1 MKVAVFGAGYWSHF
15 QIAAWQ
21 SLGVEV
27 TAIWNRT
34 KSKAEDAA
42 KKFNIKYVYDD
53 KEELFKNCD
62 FDICDIITDVCAHYE
77 ITELSVKYK
86 KPVICQ
92 KPMASAYDACVKMQR
107 MCDENG
113 IWNAVHENFR
123 YQPQFI
129 KAKELLDSHVIG
141 KILRAAVQLKSPDR
155 KIIRVQPALGMMDHM
170 ALRDMGPHI
179 FDIIRYL
186 FGEIKEIYSKA
197 ITEYKDINVDDSAV
211 SLLTSMDDVVISCNL
226 VHDFEYK
233 AYIIGENGRMVI
245 HKDNKIQI
253 IQDDNEKFFDTK
265 TVEKLPYIP
274 DYDWEVHG
282 GHVFA
287 AIPKCLEMMI
297 DTFNKGIP
305 AVTSMADNLK
315 TMQLVFAAIKS
326 QDENRAVNLNEIE
339 Y

>member
-34 KSKAEDAA
+34 GSKAEDAA
-42 KKFNIKYVYDD
+42 KKFNIKHVYDD

-62 FDICDIITDVCAHYE
+62 FDICDIITDVGAHYE
-77 ITELSVKYK
+77 ITDLSVKYK

-92 KPMASAYDACVKMQR
+92 KPMASTYDACAKMQR

-113 IWNAVHENFR
+113 IWNAIHENFR

-129 KAKELLDSHVIG
+129 KAKELLDSYVIG
-141 KILRAAVQLKSPDR
+141 KVLRAAVQLKSPDR

-179 FDIIRYL
+179 FDVVRYL
-186 FGEIKEIYSKA
+186 FGEMKEIYSKA
-197 ITEYKDINVDDSAV
+197 IIEYKDINVDDSAV

-245 HKDNKIQI
+245 HKDNVIQI
-253 IQDDNEKFFDTK
+253 IKEDNEKFYDIK

-274 DYDWEVHG
+274 DYDWGVHG

-287 AIPKCLEMMI
+287 VIPKCLEMMI
-297 DTFNKGIP
+297 DTFNKGMP

-326 QDENRAVNLNEIE
+326 QDENRAVNLNEIK
-339 Y
+339 